1 MIELVVVLR
10 ATSFFIKEYETIVK
24 RGFWKMKKKLG
35 IVFLAL
41 VLMLTLITGCG
52 KKTEEVVPYNYDL
65 TEYVKIPD
73 YHDLP
78 FMTKTAEITDEDVE
92 NEIQS
97 LLEYASTVENST
109 TGVVEDGDTINIA
122 FAGKID
128 GELFEGGS
136 SESYDLTVGTTSM
149 IDGFVEGLIGKNVG
163 ETVTLDLQF
172 PEEYHSAEVAGKP
185 VVFEVTINSK
195 KIVTKPEFNDA
206 FVQANSE
213 FQTTDEF
220 RTNLKETLTKQAQDS
235 LDAGVKDA
243 LWSVILTGS
252 EAVQYPEEEYATAT
266 TAADEMEAEY
276 RNQAT
281 LYGMEWEQ
289 FLQLLMGTDE
299 AGFAEM
305 KEEYAKNMVL
315 SDMVLYKM
323 ARDEGVTVSQ
333 SEFEGKVKEI
343 LAANNFTEESFQ
355 SSYGTTI
362 YEFAENNGWKTSFLL
377 ERLMDKV
384 IEYGHEVSEE
394 EFNEYVDHALGREH
408 DHDHENEEAE
418 EGEEVEEGS
427 EGEGEASET
436 EEGAAETEEGSS
448 ETEEGA
454 SEEGS
459 EQSEGE
465 GNGGN

>member
-10 ATSFFIKEYETIVK
+10 ATNFFIKEYETKVK

-235 LDAGVKDA
+235 IDADVKDS
-243 LWSVILTGS
+243 LWSVILNGA
-252 EAVQYPEEEYATAT
+252 EAVQYPEEELATAT
-266 TAADEMEAEY
+266 TAAEEMEAEY
-276 RNQAT
+276 KAQAT

-323 ARDEGVTVSQ
+323 ARDEGVSVSEN
-333 SEFEGKVKEI
+333 EFKEKVKEI
-343 LAANNFTEESFQ
+343 LVANNFTEESFQ

-394 EFNEYVDHALGREH
+394 EFNEYVDHALGLEH
-408 DHDHENEEAE
+408 DHEHEEAE

-448 ETEEGA
+448 ETEEEA